1 MNKETLKAPEKC
13 RISEIQVHCRDCG
26 MYLESSGYEDG
37 KAEIAV
43 EACQCPLNEIRKVY
57 EKYKD
62 RLNGVDFKYDIMS
75 NLWQAIKVSLG
86 VADLEEK

>member
-1 MNKETLKAPEKC
+1 M
-13 RISEIQVHCRDCG
+13 DDF
-26 MYLESSGYEDG
+26 SS
-37 KAEIAV
+37 V
-43 EACQCPLNEIRKVY
+43 KVG
-57 EKYKD
+57 D